1 MNESEPVIRHLLD
14 LCRKA
19 DRAGCWCYSSFLSL
33 AEQNDFIRSPEASS
47 YSWTFYGGWE
57 AAERK
62 ILIAGDEDTVFSP
75 PSPPVSGIQVTV
87 NSRKF
92 AEDLTHRDYLGA
104 LMNLGIERSMLGDL
118 LVKDAEARLICMDS
132 VQDYI
137 ISSLTTVR
145 RTAVTAEPM
154 PLDDPSLAPEV
165 QPFQI
170 NIASERLDAI
180 VAEFANASRTSASAF
195 FPAGKVFVNG
205 QAVLDRNFRLRQGDI
220 LSVRG
225 VGKARY
231 EGILRE
237 TRKGRYVALLQ
248 KYV

>member
-1 MNESEPVIRHLLD
+1 MNQSEPVIRHLLD

-33 AEQNDFIRSPEASS
+33 AEQNDFTHAPEAASFP
-47 YSWTFYGGWE
+47 WTFFGGWE

-62 ILIAGDEDTVFSP
+62 ILMAGDEFSAGVP
-75 PSPPVSGIQVTV
+75 PSPPVSGIQITV
-87 NSRKF
+87 NSRRF
-92 AEDLTHRDYLGA
+92 AESLTHRDYLGA

-118 LVKDAEARLICMDS
+118 IVKDAEARLICMDS
-132 VQDYI
+132 VRDYI

-145 RTAVTAEPM
+145 HTAVMAASLL
-154 PLDDPSLAPEV
+154 LDDSSLTPEV
-165 QPFQI
+165 QPLQI

-180 VAEFANASRTSASAF
+180 VAEFANASRTSVSAL

-205 QAVLDRNFRLRQGDI
+205 QAVEDRGYRLKQGDI

-237 TRKGRYVALLQ
+237 TRKSRYVALLQ